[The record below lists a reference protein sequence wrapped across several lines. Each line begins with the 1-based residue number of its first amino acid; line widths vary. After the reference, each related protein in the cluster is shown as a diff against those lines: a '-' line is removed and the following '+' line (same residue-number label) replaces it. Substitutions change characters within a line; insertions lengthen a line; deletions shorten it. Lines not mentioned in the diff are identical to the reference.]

1 MVFEG
6 IATVNDLRLVP
17 PRTPLWSVEA
27 EQERNTRSRR
37 AGELALRALAKVEEQ
52 EAHGDTYDEREG
64 QEQSVQP
71 PPPPPS
77 DDPADTRG
85 ADGRRGW

>member
-1 MVFEG
+1 M
-6 IATVNDLRLVP
+6 
-17 PRTPLWSVEA
+17 EA
-27 EQERNTRSRR
+27 EQERNTLSRR

-71 PPPPPS
+71 PPTPPPS
-77 DDPADTRG
+77 DDPADTRS